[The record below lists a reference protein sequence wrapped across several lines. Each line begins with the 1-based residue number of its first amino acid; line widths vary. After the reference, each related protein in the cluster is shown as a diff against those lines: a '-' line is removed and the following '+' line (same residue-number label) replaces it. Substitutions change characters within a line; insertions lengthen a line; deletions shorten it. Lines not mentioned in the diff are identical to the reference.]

1 MRFENENYFIR
12 IFSHKEGTMIKKL
25 IVFLTFVA
33 LGLVLAGVAQAETV
47 RGEGRYVEQQ
57 RTDLTPFHA
66 IDVRGDA
73 HVDIWQQGKQSV
85 RVSGKQNL
93 VALAN
98 LRVEDQTLIIDF
110 KRPIHIKGAHAL
122 QVTVTVPELTALSV
136 HSNGKARIRGM
147 FEAKNLSVAAN
158 DEAEIDGDSIKADI
172 LRLQVMNKADIDL
185 ERVQVKNLEAASFD
199 RGSIE
204 LSGHAQTAQ
213 LTNNGHDD
221 IDAADLRI
229 NHAQVAVNDK
239 GDVEVFV
246 MHSLNAHANGS
257 GKIVYHGQPTLTRG
271 GNVKKIQPAFDD

>member
-1 MRFENENYFIR
+1 M
-12 IFSHKEGTMIKKL
+12 KKW

-33 LGLVLAGVAQAETV
+33 LGMALAGVARAETV
-47 RGEGRYVEQQ
+47 RGEGRYMEQQ
-57 RTDLTPFHA
+57 ITDLMPFHA

-98 LRVEDQTLIIDF
+98 LHVEDQTLIIEF

-122 QVTVTVPELTALSV
+122 QVTVTIPELTTLSV
-136 HSNGKARIRGM
+136 HSDGRARIRGP
-147 FEAKNLSVAAN
+147 FEVKNLSLTAA
-158 DEAEIDGDSIKADI
+158 DKAEIDGDSIKAKL

-185 ERVQVKNLEAASFD
+185 ERIQVKKLEAANFD
-199 RGSIE
+199 RGNLE
-204 LSGHAQTAQ
+204 LSGHAEEAR

-229 NHAQVAVNDK
+229 NSAQVAVNAR

-246 MHSLNAHANGS
+246 MHSLKAQANGS
-257 GKIVYHGQPTLTRG
+257 GKITYHGQPTLTRG
-271 GNVKKIQPAFDD
+271 GNMKKIQPAFDD